1 MNRMVDPPGDGV
13 QGQVALRRCAVGPW
27 HPPGGG
33 DTLSTMSLSLGD
45 RVTDVTGPTNDAVVA
60 LPERRRVGQR
70 IWNVLVATWAAVTG
84 IAPHVLHHVG
94 PLAGTALVA
103 GAGGQL
109 LFGAVGLVATIPM
122 LVKLRRR
129 FGSWVAPAIAMGVF
143 AAVFSFSTFVIGPR
157 ISGAAEPTDPTSPA
171 SATELDAHGHDT
183 TQPGDEG
190 R

>member
-1 MNRMVDPPGDGV
+1 M
-13 QGQVALRRCAVGPW
+13 
-27 HPPGGG
+27 
-33 DTLSTMSLSLGD
+33 SLGD
-45 RVTDVTGPTNDAVVA
+45 RVTDVPADLNAVA
-60 LPERRRVGQR
+60 PAMTERRPMAQRVWSVIVGG
-70 IWNVLVATWAAVTG
+70 WAAATG

-109 LFGAVGLVATIPM
+109 LFGAIGFVATIPM
-122 LVKLRRR
+122 LLKLHRR
-129 FGSWVAPAIAMGVF
+129 FGTWVAPAIALGLF

-157 ISGAAEPTDPTSPA
+157 ISEAVEPANPIN
-171 SATELDAHGHDT
+171 ATEHDAHGHGT